1 MKTSNEVRSSPTG
14 SRLDCA
20 LVGVQERT
28 NFCERAQGKNLRG
41 SLEGGV
47 VQEYDPVGIRVG
59 APCSGE
65 EPATMTGIYVSDL
78 QHQR

>member
-1 MKTSNEVRSSPTG
+1 MDTIFVAS
-14 SRLDCA
+14 
-20 LVGVQERT
+20 
-28 NFCERAQGKNLRG
+28 AQGKNLRG
-41 SLEGGV
+41 SLEGGA